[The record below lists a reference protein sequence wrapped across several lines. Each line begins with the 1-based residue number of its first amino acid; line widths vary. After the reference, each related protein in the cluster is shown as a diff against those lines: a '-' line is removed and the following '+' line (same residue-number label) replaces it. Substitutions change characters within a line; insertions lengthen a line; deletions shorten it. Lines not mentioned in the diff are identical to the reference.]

1 MLKTIRSELES
12 LGWIIRVLAMA
23 AVAGAVYQELKQPPE
38 QRTWHGTLLGVVPY
52 DFRLPT
58 PAKVLN
64 AWWNPRSSRVVGDP
78 VFGVGWSLN
87 LAALTQRMR
96 SDGPGSAGSGSS
108 RTAASKS
115 ATRTAA

>member
-1 MLKTIRSELES
+1 MLKTIRSEIDD

-23 AVAGAVYQELKQPPE
+23 AVAGAVYKELKQPPE
-38 QRTWHGTLLGVVPY
+38 ERTWHGKLLGVVPY

-58 PAKVLN
+58 PAKVMN
-64 AWWNPRSSRVVGDP
+64 AWWNPNSSQVVGDP

-87 LAALTQRMR
+87 LAAVADQLRAAGANGSRAPATSR
-96 SDGPGSAGSGSS
+96 STK
-108 RTAASKS
+108 R

>member
-38 QRTWHGTLLGVVPY
+38 QRIWHGKLLGVVPY

-58 PAKVLN
+58 PAKVMN

-87 LAALTQRMR
+87 LAALTRQLR
-96 SDGPGSAGSGSS
+96 SAGSDGSGS
-108 RTAASKS
+108 GKTRAAASKT
-115 ATRTAA
+115 ATKTAA

>member
-23 AVAGAVYQELKQPPE
+23 AVAGAVYQELKQPPA

-58 PAKVLN
+58 PAKVIN

-87 LAALTQRMR
+87 LAALTQQLR
-96 SDGPGSAGSGSS
+96 SARPEGSGSAATPAAASRPTS
-108 RTAASKS
+108 RTAA
-115 ATRTAA
+115 

>member
-1 MLKTIRSELES
+1 MLKTIRSEFES

-38 QRTWHGTLLGVVPY
+38 QRTWHGTLMGVVPY

-58 PAKVLN
+58 PAKVVN

-87 LAALTQRMR
+87 LAALTQRLR
-96 SDGPGSAGSGSS
+96 PAGSNGSRATRS
-108 RTAASKS
+108 GAGASTPATKTAA
-115 ATRTAA
+115 